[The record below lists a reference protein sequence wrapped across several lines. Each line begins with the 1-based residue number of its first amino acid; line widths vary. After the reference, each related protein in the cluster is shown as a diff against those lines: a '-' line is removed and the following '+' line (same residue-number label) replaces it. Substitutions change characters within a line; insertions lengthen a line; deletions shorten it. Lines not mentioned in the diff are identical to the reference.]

1 MRKPHSVD
9 FSRTSSELPVCHQAF
24 IDSLMESNNTLSY
37 KALIRSVLYVRF
49 IVLLTGT

>member
-1 MRKPHSVD
+1 MRKPHSAD
-9 FSRTSSELPVCHQAF
+9 FYRTSSELCHQAF
-24 IDSLMESNNTLSY
+24 IDSLMEFNDTLSY